1 VVLEGEPHDEE
12 ISASVT
18 SSSHN
23 FQPHAFLAK
32 PHSEL
37 RVKPRSILNAC
48 VAEEKFLIHVHK
60 RNNMQDGLVEEMEG
74 VEATGMDVD
83 SPPLMTEQERR
94 ILEVYDRQEE
104 LQLEIA
110 LLKVRGI
117 LSQGT

>member
-32 PHSEL
+32 PQSEL

-48 VAEEKFLIHVHK
+48 VTEENFSSMSISGIICK
-60 RNNMQDGLVEEMEG
+60 
-74 VEATGMDVD
+74 T
-83 SPPLMTEQERR
+83 
-94 ILEVYDRQEE
+94 
-104 LQLEIA
+104 A
-110 LLKVRGI
+110 L
-117 LSQGT
+117 